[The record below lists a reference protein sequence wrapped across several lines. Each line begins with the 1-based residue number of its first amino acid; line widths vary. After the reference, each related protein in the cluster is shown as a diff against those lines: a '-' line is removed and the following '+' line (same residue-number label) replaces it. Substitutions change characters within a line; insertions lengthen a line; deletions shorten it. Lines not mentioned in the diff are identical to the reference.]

1 MLPIFSRR
9 KRPMHQGKYPM
20 HKLKRVDEP
29 TTLIIDDEV
38 RRTPMRVNGF
48 FRAAHGDFGERAA
61 TEVKRFIKK
70 TPLSAAIS
78 NVGKNL
84 IKAQDGEVAAEVA
97 PISNDPRTLAEH
109 IKSLSYFLDADLTGI
124 CEAKDYCWYSHD
136 KHGKPIEPY
145 HSHAIVMIIDQGF
158 DTMDSASG
166 DDWVSA
172 AQSYRAYVRG
182 AEIAD
187 IMADYIRRLGYPARA
202 HTNFDSHVQHVP
214 LSLLAGLGEMSRIGE
229 MVVNPFVGPRLKT
242 VVVTTDLPME
252 IDKPIDFGMQD
263 FCAACKKCARECPC
277 GAIPY
282 GDKIMYNGYETWK
295 PDSEGCTKYRTTNP
309 KGAAC
314 GRCMKMCPWNKEGLL
329 HHRLAM
335 WAAIRLPFTRRFL
348 IWLDDKLRYGERNPK
363 NRWWFDLET
372 VDGRVGPAAAVNERG
387 LNVDKKEPKAAKL
400 AVHEPDMWPEPDNMA
415 PVPTDRAE
423 GRRRYAAAE
432 SPDAAR
438 ARLGGPVT

>member
-1 MLPIFSRR
+1 MAP
-9 KRPMHQGKYPM
+9 
-20 HKLKRVDEP
+20 
-29 TTLIIDDEV
+29 
-38 RRTPMRVNGF
+38 
-48 FRAAHGDFGERAA
+48 
-61 TEVKRFIKK
+61 
-70 TPLSAAIS
+70 
-78 NVGKNL
+78 
-84 IKAQDGEVAAEVA
+84 EVA

-145 HSHAIVMIIDQGF
+145 HSHAIVIIIDQGF

-282 GDKIMYNGYETWK
+282 GGKIMYNGYETWK

-335 WAAIRLPFTRRFL
+335 WAAIKLPFTRRFL
-348 IWLDDKLRYGERNPK
+348 IWLDDKLRYGEMNPK

-387 LNVDKKEPKAAKL
+387 LNLDKKEPKAAKL

-415 PVPTDRAE
+415 KSPTDRAE

-432 SPDAAR
+432 SPGDAR
-438 ARLGGPVT
+438 ARVTGQGA